1 MLKGTGISDGIG
13 LGKAII
19 YKSQKIKLEK
29 NKIKDVTLEKEK
41 FYKAIKEVEKEI
53 EDLLEKIS
61 GTEKEIMQAYL
72 LILQDPNLIQKT
84 IEIIEKEKWDAAY
97 ATEIGFNEIIK
108 EFEKVDDTYISE
120 RSKDIEDMKKKII
133 AKIIGKE
140 EINLSKVPSNT
151 ILVAKELS
159 TSDIAKLDFKNI
171 EGIITEVGGMNS
183 HMAIMART
191 HEIPS
196 SVGVNKITQN
206 IKRNDVVAINGKT
219 GEIFVNPSKKEYK
232 NFEEIKEKIKK
243 EKNELENYKNQDS
256 ITKDGHEVKVLAN
269 IGMPDDVKIVIQNT
283 AEGVGLF
290 RSEFLYMNSENFPTE
305 NEQFEAYKKVVL
317 KLKNKEVIIR
327 TLDIGGDKDLKY
339 MKLPKEDNP
348 FLGYR
353 AIRICLDDINLFKVQ
368 LRAILKAS
376 AFGNMAIMIPMISSL
391 EELRK
396 TKEIINEVKEEL
408 REKKIK
414 FDENIKIGI
423 MIEIPAAALIANEL
437 AKECDFFSIGTNDLI
452 QYTVAVERGNKKI
465 ANLYTHFHPAVI
477 RLIKKAIEGAHKNHI
492 LCGMCGEAAGD
503 ATFIPLL
510 IGLGLDEFSM
520 NANKVLNVRKLI
532 RKLDFKEC
540 QKLADEVLKLATS
553 DEVEKLFVLMN
564 RLKAQGVGIIF
575 VTHFLEQVYAVCDR
589 ITVLRNG
596 ELVGEYETKDLPRV
610 MLVAKMMGKD
620 FDDLADI
627 KGDHKDKRITDA
639 EPVIEAKGLSHK
651 GTIKP
656 FDITIN
662 KGEVIGLTGL
672 LGSGRSELVRAIYGA
687 DKADTGTLKVKGK
700 EVKIN
705 TPLDAMKLGMA
716 YLPEDR
722 KAEGIIADLS
732 VRENIIIALQAK
744 RGMFHPLSKKE
755 MEDAAD
761 KYIKLLQIKTAS
773 RETPIKSLSGGNQQK
788 VILGRWLL
796 TNPDYLILDEPTR
809 GIDIGTKTEIQ
820 KLVLDLADQG
830 MAVTFISS
838 EVEEMLRTCS
848 RMAVLRDGQKVG
860 ELEEDEL
867 SQSGVM
873 KAIAGGDDK

>member
-19 YKSQKIKLEK
+19 FKSQKIKLEK

-133 AKIIGKE
+133 SKIIGKE
-140 EINLSKVPSNT
+140 EINLSKLPSNT

-206 IKRNDVVAINGKT
+206 IKQNDVVAINGKT

-243 EKNELENYKNQDS
+243 EKDELENYKNQDS

-376 AFGNMAIMIPMISSL
+376 AYGNVAIMIPMISSL

-423 MIEIPAAALIANEL
+423 MIEIPAAALIADEL

-503 ATFIPLL
+503 VTFIPLL

-553 DEVEKLFVLMN
+553 DEVEKL
-564 RLKAQGVGIIF
+564 
-575 VTHFLEQVYAVCDR
+575 
-589 ITVLRNG
+589 
-596 ELVGEYETKDLPRV
+596 LV
-610 MLVAKMMGKD
+610 
-620 FDDLADI
+620 
-627 KGDHKDKRITDA
+627 
-639 EPVIEAKGLSHK
+639 
-651 GTIKP
+651 
-656 FDITIN
+656 
-662 KGEVIGLTGL
+662 
-672 LGSGRSELVRAIYGA
+672 
-687 DKADTGTLKVKGK
+687 
-700 EVKIN
+700 
-705 TPLDAMKLGMA
+705 
-716 YLPEDR
+716 
-722 KAEGIIADLS
+722 
-732 VRENIIIALQAK
+732 
-744 RGMFHPLSKKE
+744 
-755 MEDAAD
+755 
-761 KYIKLLQIKTAS
+761 KY
-773 RETPIKSLSGGNQQK
+773 
-788 VILGRWLL
+788 
-796 TNPDYLILDEPTR
+796 TR
-809 GIDIGTKTEIQ
+809 G
-820 KLVLDLADQG
+820 
-830 MAVTFISS
+830 SN
-838 EVEEMLRTCS
+838 
-848 RMAVLRDGQKVG
+848 
-860 ELEEDEL
+860 
-867 SQSGVM
+867 
-873 KAIAGGDDK
+873 

>member
-19 YKSQKIKLEK
+19 FKSQKIKLEK

-53 EDLLEKIS
+53 EDLLKKIS

-140 EINLSKVPSNT
+140 EINLSKLPSNT

-206 IKRNDVVAINGKT
+206 IKQNDVVAINGKT

-232 NFEEIKEKIKK
+232 NFEEIKEKIRK

-269 IGMPDDVKIVIQNT
+269 IGMPDDAKIVIQNT

-408 REKKIK
+408 RKKKIK

-423 MIEIPAAALIANEL
+423 MIEIPAAALIADEL

-503 ATFIPLL
+503 VTFIPLL

-532 RKLDFKEC
+532 RNLDFKEC
-540 QKLADEVLKLATS
+540 QKLADEVSKLATS
-553 DEVEKLFVLMN
+553 DEVEKL
-564 RLKAQGVGIIF
+564 
-575 VTHFLEQVYAVCDR
+575 
-589 ITVLRNG
+589 
-596 ELVGEYETKDLPRV
+596 LV
-610 MLVAKMMGKD
+610 
-620 FDDLADI
+620 
-627 KGDHKDKRITDA
+627 
-639 EPVIEAKGLSHK
+639 
-651 GTIKP
+651 
-656 FDITIN
+656 
-662 KGEVIGLTGL
+662 
-672 LGSGRSELVRAIYGA
+672 
-687 DKADTGTLKVKGK
+687 
-700 EVKIN
+700 
-705 TPLDAMKLGMA
+705 
-716 YLPEDR
+716 
-722 KAEGIIADLS
+722 
-732 VRENIIIALQAK
+732 
-744 RGMFHPLSKKE
+744 
-755 MEDAAD
+755 
-761 KYIKLLQIKTAS
+761 KYYNS
-773 RETPIKSLSGGNQQK
+773 
-788 VILGRWLL
+788 
-796 TNPDYLILDEPTR
+796 
-809 GIDIGTKTEIQ
+809 
-820 KLVLDLADQG
+820 
-830 MAVTFISS
+830 F
-838 EVEEMLRTCS
+838 
-848 RMAVLRDGQKVG
+848 
-860 ELEEDEL
+860 
-867 SQSGVM
+867 
-873 KAIAGGDDK
+873 

>member
-19 YKSQKIKLEK
+19 FKSQKIKLEK

-53 EDLLEKIS
+53 ENLLEKIS

-140 EINLSKVPSNT
+140 EINLSKLPSNT

-206 IKRNDVVAINGKT
+206 IKQNDVVAINGKT

-243 EKNELENYKNQDS
+243 EKNELENYKNQDT

-408 REKKIK
+408 RKKKIK

-423 MIEIPAAALIANEL
+423 MIEIPAAALIADEL

-503 ATFIPLL
+503 VTFIPLL

-553 DEVEKLFVLMN
+553 DEVEKL
-564 RLKAQGVGIIF
+564 
-575 VTHFLEQVYAVCDR
+575 
-589 ITVLRNG
+589 
-596 ELVGEYETKDLPRV
+596 LV
-610 MLVAKMMGKD
+610 
-620 FDDLADI
+620 
-627 KGDHKDKRITDA
+627 
-639 EPVIEAKGLSHK
+639 
-651 GTIKP
+651 
-656 FDITIN
+656 
-662 KGEVIGLTGL
+662 
-672 LGSGRSELVRAIYGA
+672 
-687 DKADTGTLKVKGK
+687 
-700 EVKIN
+700 
-705 TPLDAMKLGMA
+705 
-716 YLPEDR
+716 
-722 KAEGIIADLS
+722 
-732 VRENIIIALQAK
+732 
-744 RGMFHPLSKKE
+744 
-755 MEDAAD
+755 
-761 KYIKLLQIKTAS
+761 KY
-773 RETPIKSLSGGNQQK
+773 
-788 VILGRWLL
+788 
-796 TNPDYLILDEPTR
+796 TR
-809 GIDIGTKTEIQ
+809 G
-820 KLVLDLADQG
+820 
-830 MAVTFISS
+830 SN
-838 EVEEMLRTCS
+838 
-848 RMAVLRDGQKVG
+848 
-860 ELEEDEL
+860 
-867 SQSGVM
+867 
-873 KAIAGGDDK
+873 

>member
-19 YKSQKIKLEK
+19 FKSQKIKLEK

-53 EDLLEKIS
+53 EDLLKKIS

-108 EFEKVDDTYISE
+108 GFEKVDDTYISE

-140 EINLSKVPSNT
+140 EINLSKLPSNT

-206 IKRNDVVAINGKT
+206 IKQNDVVAINGKT

-269 IGMPDDVKIVIQNT
+269 IGMPDDAKIVIQNT

-376 AFGNMAIMIPMISSL
+376 AYGNVAIMIPMISSL

-408 REKKIK
+408 RENKIK

-423 MIEIPAAALIANEL
+423 MIEIPAAALIADEL

-503 ATFIPLL
+503 VTFIPLL

-553 DEVEKLFVLMN
+553 DEVEKL
-564 RLKAQGVGIIF
+564 
-575 VTHFLEQVYAVCDR
+575 
-589 ITVLRNG
+589 
-596 ELVGEYETKDLPRV
+596 LV
-610 MLVAKMMGKD
+610 
-620 FDDLADI
+620 
-627 KGDHKDKRITDA
+627 
-639 EPVIEAKGLSHK
+639 
-651 GTIKP
+651 
-656 FDITIN
+656 
-662 KGEVIGLTGL
+662 
-672 LGSGRSELVRAIYGA
+672 
-687 DKADTGTLKVKGK
+687 
-700 EVKIN
+700 
-705 TPLDAMKLGMA
+705 
-716 YLPEDR
+716 
-722 KAEGIIADLS
+722 
-732 VRENIIIALQAK
+732 
-744 RGMFHPLSKKE
+744 
-755 MEDAAD
+755 
-761 KYIKLLQIKTAS
+761 KY
-773 RETPIKSLSGGNQQK
+773 
-788 VILGRWLL
+788 
-796 TNPDYLILDEPTR
+796 TR
-809 GIDIGTKTEIQ
+809 G
-820 KLVLDLADQG
+820 
-830 MAVTFISS
+830 SN
-838 EVEEMLRTCS
+838 
-848 RMAVLRDGQKVG
+848 
-860 ELEEDEL
+860 
-867 SQSGVM
+867 
-873 KAIAGGDDK
+873 

>member
-19 YKSQKIKLEK
+19 FKSQKIKLEK

-41 FYKAIKEVEKEI
+41 LYKAIKEVEKEI

-84 IEIIEKEKWDAAY
+84 IEIIEKEKWNAAY

-140 EINLSKVPSNT
+140 EINLSKLPSNT

-171 EGIITEVGGMNS
+171 VGIITEVGGMNS

-206 IKRNDVVAINGKT
+206 IKQNDVVAINGKT

-243 EKNELENYKNQDS
+243 EKNELENYKNQDT

-339 MKLPKEDNP
+339 MKLSKEDNP

-376 AFGNMAIMIPMISSL
+376 AFGNVAIMIPMISSL

-408 REKKIK
+408 RKKKIK

-423 MIEIPAAALIANEL
+423 MIEIPAAALIADEL

-452 QYTVAVERGNKKI
+452 QYTVAVERENKKI

-503 ATFIPLL
+503 VTFIPLL

-553 DEVEKLFVLMN
+553 EEVEKL
-564 RLKAQGVGIIF
+564 
-575 VTHFLEQVYAVCDR
+575 
-589 ITVLRNG
+589 
-596 ELVGEYETKDLPRV
+596 LV
-610 MLVAKMMGKD
+610 
-620 FDDLADI
+620 
-627 KGDHKDKRITDA
+627 
-639 EPVIEAKGLSHK
+639 
-651 GTIKP
+651 
-656 FDITIN
+656 
-662 KGEVIGLTGL
+662 
-672 LGSGRSELVRAIYGA
+672 
-687 DKADTGTLKVKGK
+687 
-700 EVKIN
+700 
-705 TPLDAMKLGMA
+705 
-716 YLPEDR
+716 
-722 KAEGIIADLS
+722 
-732 VRENIIIALQAK
+732 
-744 RGMFHPLSKKE
+744 
-755 MEDAAD
+755 
-761 KYIKLLQIKTAS
+761 KY
-773 RETPIKSLSGGNQQK
+773 
-788 VILGRWLL
+788 
-796 TNPDYLILDEPTR
+796 TR
-809 GIDIGTKTEIQ
+809 G
-820 KLVLDLADQG
+820 
-830 MAVTFISS
+830 SN
-838 EVEEMLRTCS
+838 
-848 RMAVLRDGQKVG
+848 
-860 ELEEDEL
+860 
-867 SQSGVM
+867 
-873 KAIAGGDDK
+873 

>member
-13 LGKAII
+13 LGKAIVF
-19 YKSQKIKLEK
+19 KSQKIKLEK

-41 FYKAIKEVEKEI
+41 FYKAIKEIEKEI

-108 EFEKVDDTYISE
+108 KFEKVDDTYISE

-140 EINLSKVPSNT
+140 EINLSKLPLNT

-206 IKRNDVVAINGKT
+206 IKQNDVVAINGKT

-423 MIEIPAAALIANEL
+423 MIEIPAAALIADEL

-503 ATFIPLL
+503 VTFIPLL

-532 RKLDFKEC
+532 RNLDFKEC
-540 QKLADEVLKLATS
+540 QKLADEVSKLATS
-553 DEVEKLFVLMN
+553 DEVEKL
-564 RLKAQGVGIIF
+564 
-575 VTHFLEQVYAVCDR
+575 
-589 ITVLRNG
+589 
-596 ELVGEYETKDLPRV
+596 LV
-610 MLVAKMMGKD
+610 
-620 FDDLADI
+620 
-627 KGDHKDKRITDA
+627 
-639 EPVIEAKGLSHK
+639 
-651 GTIKP
+651 
-656 FDITIN
+656 
-662 KGEVIGLTGL
+662 
-672 LGSGRSELVRAIYGA
+672 
-687 DKADTGTLKVKGK
+687 
-700 EVKIN
+700 
-705 TPLDAMKLGMA
+705 
-716 YLPEDR
+716 
-722 KAEGIIADLS
+722 
-732 VRENIIIALQAK
+732 
-744 RGMFHPLSKKE
+744 
-755 MEDAAD
+755 
-761 KYIKLLQIKTAS
+761 KY
-773 RETPIKSLSGGNQQK
+773 
-788 VILGRWLL
+788 
-796 TNPDYLILDEPTR
+796 TR
-809 GIDIGTKTEIQ
+809 G
-820 KLVLDLADQG
+820 
-830 MAVTFISS
+830 SN
-838 EVEEMLRTCS
+838 
-848 RMAVLRDGQKVG
+848 
-860 ELEEDEL
+860 
-867 SQSGVM
+867 
-873 KAIAGGDDK
+873 

>member
-19 YKSQKIKLEK
+19 FKSQKIKLEK

-140 EINLSKVPSNT
+140 EINLSKLPSNT

-206 IKRNDVVAINGKT
+206 IKQNDVVAINGKT

-376 AFGNMAIMIPMISSL
+376 AYGNVAIMIPMISSL

-423 MIEIPAAALIANEL
+423 MIEIPAAALIADEL

-503 ATFIPLL
+503 VTFIPLL

-553 DEVEKLFVLMN
+553 DEVEKL
-564 RLKAQGVGIIF
+564 
-575 VTHFLEQVYAVCDR
+575 
-589 ITVLRNG
+589 
-596 ELVGEYETKDLPRV
+596 LV
-610 MLVAKMMGKD
+610 
-620 FDDLADI
+620 
-627 KGDHKDKRITDA
+627 
-639 EPVIEAKGLSHK
+639 
-651 GTIKP
+651 
-656 FDITIN
+656 
-662 KGEVIGLTGL
+662 
-672 LGSGRSELVRAIYGA
+672 
-687 DKADTGTLKVKGK
+687 
-700 EVKIN
+700 
-705 TPLDAMKLGMA
+705 
-716 YLPEDR
+716 
-722 KAEGIIADLS
+722 
-732 VRENIIIALQAK
+732 
-744 RGMFHPLSKKE
+744 
-755 MEDAAD
+755 
-761 KYIKLLQIKTAS
+761 KYI
-773 RETPIKSLSGGNQQK
+773 
-788 VILGRWLL
+788 
-796 TNPDYLILDEPTR
+796 R
-809 GIDIGTKTEIQ
+809 G
-820 KLVLDLADQG
+820 
-830 MAVTFISS
+830 SN
-838 EVEEMLRTCS
+838 
-848 RMAVLRDGQKVG
+848 
-860 ELEEDEL
+860 
-867 SQSGVM
+867 
-873 KAIAGGDDK
+873 

>member
-1 MLKGTGISDGIG
+1 MLKGTGISDGVG

-19 YKSQKIKLEK
+19 FKSQKIKLEK

-140 EINLSKVPSNT
+140 EINLSKLPSNT

-206 IKRNDVVAINGKT
+206 IKQNDVVAINGKT

-339 MKLPKEDNP
+339 MKLSKEDNP

-376 AFGNMAIMIPMISSL
+376 AFGNVAIMIPMISSL

-423 MIEIPAAALIANEL
+423 MIEIPAAALIADEL

-452 QYTVAVERGNKKI
+452 QYTVAVERGNKRI

-503 ATFIPLL
+503 VTFIPLL

-553 DEVEKLFVLMN
+553 DEVEKL
-564 RLKAQGVGIIF
+564 
-575 VTHFLEQVYAVCDR
+575 
-589 ITVLRNG
+589 
-596 ELVGEYETKDLPRV
+596 LV
-610 MLVAKMMGKD
+610 
-620 FDDLADI
+620 
-627 KGDHKDKRITDA
+627 
-639 EPVIEAKGLSHK
+639 
-651 GTIKP
+651 
-656 FDITIN
+656 
-662 KGEVIGLTGL
+662 
-672 LGSGRSELVRAIYGA
+672 
-687 DKADTGTLKVKGK
+687 
-700 EVKIN
+700 
-705 TPLDAMKLGMA
+705 
-716 YLPEDR
+716 
-722 KAEGIIADLS
+722 
-732 VRENIIIALQAK
+732 
-744 RGMFHPLSKKE
+744 
-755 MEDAAD
+755 
-761 KYIKLLQIKTAS
+761 KY
-773 RETPIKSLSGGNQQK
+773 
-788 VILGRWLL
+788 
-796 TNPDYLILDEPTR
+796 TR
-809 GIDIGTKTEIQ
+809 G
-820 KLVLDLADQG
+820 
-830 MAVTFISS
+830 SN
-838 EVEEMLRTCS
+838 
-848 RMAVLRDGQKVG
+848 
-860 ELEEDEL
+860 
-867 SQSGVM
+867 
-873 KAIAGGDDK
+873 

>member
-19 YKSQKIKLEK
+19 FKSQKIKLEK

-53 EDLLEKIS
+53 ENLLEKIS

-84 IEIIEKEKWDAAY
+84 IEIIEKEKWNAAY
-97 ATEIGFNEIIK
+97 ATEIGFNEVIK
-108 EFEKVDDTYISE
+108 EFEKVDDPYISE

-140 EINLSKVPSNT
+140 EINLSKLPSNT

-206 IKRNDVVAINGKT
+206 IKQNDVVAINGKT

-339 MKLPKEDNP
+339 MKLSKEDNP

-376 AFGNMAIMIPMISSL
+376 AFGNVAIMIPMISSL

-423 MIEIPAAALIANEL
+423 MIEIPAAALIADEL

-452 QYTVAVERGNKKI
+452 QYTVAVERENKKI

-503 ATFIPLL
+503 VTFIPLL

-553 DEVEKLFVLMN
+553 DEVEKL
-564 RLKAQGVGIIF
+564 
-575 VTHFLEQVYAVCDR
+575 
-589 ITVLRNG
+589 
-596 ELVGEYETKDLPRV
+596 LV
-610 MLVAKMMGKD
+610 
-620 FDDLADI
+620 
-627 KGDHKDKRITDA
+627 
-639 EPVIEAKGLSHK
+639 
-651 GTIKP
+651 
-656 FDITIN
+656 
-662 KGEVIGLTGL
+662 
-672 LGSGRSELVRAIYGA
+672 
-687 DKADTGTLKVKGK
+687 
-700 EVKIN
+700 
-705 TPLDAMKLGMA
+705 
-716 YLPEDR
+716 
-722 KAEGIIADLS
+722 
-732 VRENIIIALQAK
+732 
-744 RGMFHPLSKKE
+744 
-755 MEDAAD
+755 
-761 KYIKLLQIKTAS
+761 KY
-773 RETPIKSLSGGNQQK
+773 
-788 VILGRWLL
+788 
-796 TNPDYLILDEPTR
+796 TR
-809 GIDIGTKTEIQ
+809 G
-820 KLVLDLADQG
+820 
-830 MAVTFISS
+830 SN
-838 EVEEMLRTCS
+838 
-848 RMAVLRDGQKVG
+848 
-860 ELEEDEL
+860 
-867 SQSGVM
+867 
-873 KAIAGGDDK
+873 

>member
-19 YKSQKIKLEK
+19 FKSQKIKLEK
-29 NKIKDVTLEKEK
+29 NKIQDVTLEKEK

-53 EDLLEKIS
+53 EYLLEKIS

-84 IEIIEKEKWDAAY
+84 IEIIEKEKWNAAY

-108 EFEKVDDTYISE
+108 EFEKVDDPYISE

-140 EINLSKVPSNT
+140 EINLSKLPSNT

-206 IKRNDVVAINGKT
+206 IKQNDVVAINGKT

-232 NFEEIKEKIKK
+232 NFED
-243 EKNELENYKNQDS
+243 QDS

-353 AIRICLDDINLFKVQ
+353 AIRICLDDIDLFKVQ

-376 AFGNMAIMIPMISSL
+376 AYGNVAIMIPMISSL

-423 MIEIPAAALIANEL
+423 MIEIPAAALIADEL

-492 LCGMCGEAAGD
+492 LCGMCGEASGD

-553 DEVEKLFVLMN
+553 DEVEKL
-564 RLKAQGVGIIF
+564 
-575 VTHFLEQVYAVCDR
+575 
-589 ITVLRNG
+589 
-596 ELVGEYETKDLPRV
+596 LV
-610 MLVAKMMGKD
+610 
-620 FDDLADI
+620 
-627 KGDHKDKRITDA
+627 
-639 EPVIEAKGLSHK
+639 
-651 GTIKP
+651 
-656 FDITIN
+656 
-662 KGEVIGLTGL
+662 
-672 LGSGRSELVRAIYGA
+672 
-687 DKADTGTLKVKGK
+687 
-700 EVKIN
+700 
-705 TPLDAMKLGMA
+705 
-716 YLPEDR
+716 
-722 KAEGIIADLS
+722 
-732 VRENIIIALQAK
+732 
-744 RGMFHPLSKKE
+744 
-755 MEDAAD
+755 
-761 KYIKLLQIKTAS
+761 KY
-773 RETPIKSLSGGNQQK
+773 
-788 VILGRWLL
+788 
-796 TNPDYLILDEPTR
+796 TR
-809 GIDIGTKTEIQ
+809 G
-820 KLVLDLADQG
+820 
-830 MAVTFISS
+830 SN
-838 EVEEMLRTCS
+838 
-848 RMAVLRDGQKVG
+848 
-860 ELEEDEL
+860 
-867 SQSGVM
+867 
-873 KAIAGGDDK
+873 

>member
-19 YKSQKIKLEK
+19 FKSQKIKLEK

-140 EINLSKVPSNT
+140 EINLSKLPSNT

-206 IKRNDVVAINGKT
+206 IKQNDVVAINGKT
-219 GEIFVNPSKKEYK
+219 GEVFVNPSKKEYK

-243 EKNELENYKNQDS
+243 EKNELENYKNQDT

-376 AFGNMAIMIPMISSL
+376 AYGNVAIMIPMISSL

-408 REKKIK
+408 RKKKIK

-423 MIEIPAAALIANEL
+423 MIEIPAAALIADEL

-503 ATFIPLL
+503 VTFIPLL

-532 RKLDFKEC
+532 RNLDFKEC
-540 QKLADEVLKLATS
+540 QKLADEVSKLATS
-553 DEVEKLFVLMN
+553 DEVEKL
-564 RLKAQGVGIIF
+564 
-575 VTHFLEQVYAVCDR
+575 
-589 ITVLRNG
+589 
-596 ELVGEYETKDLPRV
+596 LV
-610 MLVAKMMGKD
+610 
-620 FDDLADI
+620 
-627 KGDHKDKRITDA
+627 
-639 EPVIEAKGLSHK
+639 
-651 GTIKP
+651 
-656 FDITIN
+656 
-662 KGEVIGLTGL
+662 
-672 LGSGRSELVRAIYGA
+672 
-687 DKADTGTLKVKGK
+687 
-700 EVKIN
+700 
-705 TPLDAMKLGMA
+705 
-716 YLPEDR
+716 
-722 KAEGIIADLS
+722 
-732 VRENIIIALQAK
+732 
-744 RGMFHPLSKKE
+744 
-755 MEDAAD
+755 
-761 KYIKLLQIKTAS
+761 KY
-773 RETPIKSLSGGNQQK
+773 
-788 VILGRWLL
+788 
-796 TNPDYLILDEPTR
+796 TR
-809 GIDIGTKTEIQ
+809 G
-820 KLVLDLADQG
+820 
-830 MAVTFISS
+830 SN
-838 EVEEMLRTCS
+838 
-848 RMAVLRDGQKVG
+848 
-860 ELEEDEL
+860 
-867 SQSGVM
+867 
-873 KAIAGGDDK
+873 

>member
-140 EINLSKVPSNT
+140 EINLSKLPSNT

-503 ATFIPLL
+503 VTFIPLL

-553 DEVEKLFVLMN
+553 DEVEKL
-564 RLKAQGVGIIF
+564 
-575 VTHFLEQVYAVCDR
+575 
-589 ITVLRNG
+589 
-596 ELVGEYETKDLPRV
+596 LV
-610 MLVAKMMGKD
+610 
-620 FDDLADI
+620 
-627 KGDHKDKRITDA
+627 
-639 EPVIEAKGLSHK
+639 
-651 GTIKP
+651 
-656 FDITIN
+656 
-662 KGEVIGLTGL
+662 
-672 LGSGRSELVRAIYGA
+672 
-687 DKADTGTLKVKGK
+687 
-700 EVKIN
+700 
-705 TPLDAMKLGMA
+705 
-716 YLPEDR
+716 
-722 KAEGIIADLS
+722 
-732 VRENIIIALQAK
+732 
-744 RGMFHPLSKKE
+744 
-755 MEDAAD
+755 
-761 KYIKLLQIKTAS
+761 KY
-773 RETPIKSLSGGNQQK
+773 
-788 VILGRWLL
+788 
-796 TNPDYLILDEPTR
+796 TR
-809 GIDIGTKTEIQ
+809 G
-820 KLVLDLADQG
+820 
-830 MAVTFISS
+830 SN
-838 EVEEMLRTCS
+838 
-848 RMAVLRDGQKVG
+848 
-860 ELEEDEL
+860 
-867 SQSGVM
+867 
-873 KAIAGGDDK
+873 

>member
-19 YKSQKIKLEK
+19 FKSQKIKLEK

-53 EDLLEKIS
+53 EDLLKKIS

-108 EFEKVDDTYISE
+108 GFEKVDDTYISE

-140 EINLSKVPSNT
+140 EINLSKLPSNT

-206 IKRNDVVAINGKT
+206 IKQNDVVAINGKT

-408 REKKIK
+408 RKKKIK

-423 MIEIPAAALIANEL
+423 MIEIPAAALIADEL

-503 ATFIPLL
+503 VTFIPLL

-553 DEVEKLFVLMN
+553 DEVEKL
-564 RLKAQGVGIIF
+564 
-575 VTHFLEQVYAVCDR
+575 
-589 ITVLRNG
+589 
-596 ELVGEYETKDLPRV
+596 LV
-610 MLVAKMMGKD
+610 
-620 FDDLADI
+620 
-627 KGDHKDKRITDA
+627 
-639 EPVIEAKGLSHK
+639 
-651 GTIKP
+651 
-656 FDITIN
+656 
-662 KGEVIGLTGL
+662 
-672 LGSGRSELVRAIYGA
+672 
-687 DKADTGTLKVKGK
+687 
-700 EVKIN
+700 
-705 TPLDAMKLGMA
+705 
-716 YLPEDR
+716 
-722 KAEGIIADLS
+722 
-732 VRENIIIALQAK
+732 
-744 RGMFHPLSKKE
+744 
-755 MEDAAD
+755 
-761 KYIKLLQIKTAS
+761 KY
-773 RETPIKSLSGGNQQK
+773 
-788 VILGRWLL
+788 
-796 TNPDYLILDEPTR
+796 TR
-809 GIDIGTKTEIQ
+809 G
-820 KLVLDLADQG
+820 
-830 MAVTFISS
+830 SN
-838 EVEEMLRTCS
+838 
-848 RMAVLRDGQKVG
+848 
-860 ELEEDEL
+860 
-867 SQSGVM
+867 
-873 KAIAGGDDK
+873 

>member
-19 YKSQKIKLEK
+19 FKRQKIKLEK

-53 EDLLEKIS
+53 EDLLKKIS

-108 EFEKVDDTYISE
+108 GFEKVDDTYISE

-140 EINLSKVPSNT
+140 EINLSKLPSNT

-206 IKRNDVVAINGKT
+206 IKQNDVVAINGKT

-408 REKKIK
+408 RKKKIK

-423 MIEIPAAALIANEL
+423 MIEIPAAALIADEL

-503 ATFIPLL
+503 VTFIPLL

-553 DEVEKLFVLMN
+553 DEVEKL
-564 RLKAQGVGIIF
+564 
-575 VTHFLEQVYAVCDR
+575 
-589 ITVLRNG
+589 
-596 ELVGEYETKDLPRV
+596 LV
-610 MLVAKMMGKD
+610 
-620 FDDLADI
+620 
-627 KGDHKDKRITDA
+627 
-639 EPVIEAKGLSHK
+639 
-651 GTIKP
+651 
-656 FDITIN
+656 
-662 KGEVIGLTGL
+662 
-672 LGSGRSELVRAIYGA
+672 
-687 DKADTGTLKVKGK
+687 
-700 EVKIN
+700 
-705 TPLDAMKLGMA
+705 
-716 YLPEDR
+716 
-722 KAEGIIADLS
+722 
-732 VRENIIIALQAK
+732 
-744 RGMFHPLSKKE
+744 
-755 MEDAAD
+755 
-761 KYIKLLQIKTAS
+761 KY
-773 RETPIKSLSGGNQQK
+773 
-788 VILGRWLL
+788 
-796 TNPDYLILDEPTR
+796 TR
-809 GIDIGTKTEIQ
+809 G
-820 KLVLDLADQG
+820 
-830 MAVTFISS
+830 SN
-838 EVEEMLRTCS
+838 
-848 RMAVLRDGQKVG
+848 
-860 ELEEDEL
+860 
-867 SQSGVM
+867 
-873 KAIAGGDDK
+873 

>member
-19 YKSQKIKLEK
+19 FKSQKIKLEK

-140 EINLSKVPSNT
+140 EINLSKLPSNT

-339 MKLPKEDNP
+339 MKLSKEDNP

-423 MIEIPAAALIANEL
+423 MIEIPAAALIADEL

-503 ATFIPLL
+503 VTFIPLL

-553 DEVEKLFVLMN
+553 DEVEKL
-564 RLKAQGVGIIF
+564 
-575 VTHFLEQVYAVCDR
+575 
-589 ITVLRNG
+589 
-596 ELVGEYETKDLPRV
+596 LV
-610 MLVAKMMGKD
+610 
-620 FDDLADI
+620 
-627 KGDHKDKRITDA
+627 
-639 EPVIEAKGLSHK
+639 
-651 GTIKP
+651 
-656 FDITIN
+656 
-662 KGEVIGLTGL
+662 
-672 LGSGRSELVRAIYGA
+672 
-687 DKADTGTLKVKGK
+687 
-700 EVKIN
+700 
-705 TPLDAMKLGMA
+705 
-716 YLPEDR
+716 
-722 KAEGIIADLS
+722 
-732 VRENIIIALQAK
+732 
-744 RGMFHPLSKKE
+744 
-755 MEDAAD
+755 
-761 KYIKLLQIKTAS
+761 KY
-773 RETPIKSLSGGNQQK
+773 
-788 VILGRWLL
+788 
-796 TNPDYLILDEPTR
+796 TR
-809 GIDIGTKTEIQ
+809 G
-820 KLVLDLADQG
+820 
-830 MAVTFISS
+830 SN
-838 EVEEMLRTCS
+838 
-848 RMAVLRDGQKVG
+848 
-860 ELEEDEL
+860 
-867 SQSGVM
+867 
-873 KAIAGGDDK
+873 